1 MRILNKTNNIVLA
14 EDILVADNPFK
25 RMSGLLGR
33 REFLKGQALLI
44 KPCNSVHTFF
54 MRFPIDVLFVAK
66 DNRVIK
72 AISFLKPFCFTAI
85 YFKAA
90 YAIELPAGVIQS
102 TFTSPGDLLHLA

>member
-54 MRFPIDVLFVAK
+54 MRFPIDVLFIDKNNQV
-66 DNRVIK
+66 VK
-72 AISFLKPFCFTAI
+72 AIPCLKPFRLT
-85 YFKAA
+85 YMYLAA
-90 YAIELPAGVIQS
+90 GSCLELPCGAIQATS
-102 TFTSPGDLLHLA
+102 TREGDTLSLE